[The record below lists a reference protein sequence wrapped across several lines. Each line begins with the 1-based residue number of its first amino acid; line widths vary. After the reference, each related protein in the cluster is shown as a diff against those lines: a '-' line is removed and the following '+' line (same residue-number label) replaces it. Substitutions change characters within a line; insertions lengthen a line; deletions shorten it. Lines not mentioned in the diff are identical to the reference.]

1 MSCSPDLMGL
11 VQALSD
17 FFFGSVRFKRHSLLR
32 SLCPALL
39 LCLLLGLSW
48 TLPTSNAKTSPTSSS
63 SVVVH
68 HTTKHKGSQNLN
80 APVHSQKSSRS
91 AAHHNGQLQARHEN
105 ATGRTSHLSSGRHR
119 KTAPV
124 VAEQTSSRHGRRH
137 RLTEVGKQ
145 KTHVATTQGHRQEP
159 VKPSKPKKEE
169 EEVETIEPPSIRV
182 DSEELARAYAR
193 YDSGINKR
201 LSGNYLAAITDLQE
215 ARQIF
220 HEHAL
225 KESPMESF
233 AALELGQA
241 ADEAGNYY
249 LARRIYEE
257 LKAKSPSS
265 LSLRLKLAR
274 LEAKNGDIY
283 DALREAREAV
293 SLDPTAPEA
302 HMMLSLILDRAGSAM
317 EAIVEKQRASE
328 LAGRNLQAG
337 F

>member
-1 MSCSPDLMGL
+1 
-11 VQALSD
+11 VQA
-17 FFFGSVRFKRHSLLR
+17 
-32 SLCPALL
+32 
-39 LCLLLGLSW
+39 
-48 TLPTSNAKTSPTSSS
+48 
-63 SVVVH
+63 
-68 HTTKHKGSQNLN
+68 KHET
-80 APVHSQKSSRS
+80 V
-91 AAHHNGQLQARHEN
+91 
-105 ATGRTSHLSSGRHR
+105 TGRTSHLSSGRHR

-137 RLTEVGKQ
+137 RLTEASKQ
-145 KTHVATTQGHRQEP
+145 KTRVATSKGHRQEQVSP
-159 VKPSKPKKEE
+159 VKSKKEE
-169 EEVETIEPPSIRV
+169 EEVETVEPPSIRV
-182 DSEELARAYAR
+182 DTEELIRAYAR

-201 LSGNYLAAITDLQE
+201 LSGNYLAAIADLQE

-249 LARRIYEE
+249 LARHIYEE

-274 LEAKNGDIY
+274 LEAKNGEIY

-328 LAGRNLQAG
+328 LAGRNLQAD